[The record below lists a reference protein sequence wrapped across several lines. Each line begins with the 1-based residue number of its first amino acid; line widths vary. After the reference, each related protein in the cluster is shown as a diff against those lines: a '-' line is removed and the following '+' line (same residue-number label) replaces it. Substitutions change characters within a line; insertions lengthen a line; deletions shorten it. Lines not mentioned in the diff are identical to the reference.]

1 MIVLDNNAL
10 VFLYRP
16 DAEQAG
22 LREKMQYLFDSG
34 KEKGSIFGI
43 PAPVLSEFLIG
54 EHNPAARRNFLQLFG
69 SKSRVFQILP
79 FDMKSAVACAAVADI
94 LNERLPNQAGVESRQ
109 KIKVDRQILAIAV
122 SNGAE
127 TIVSHDRGLL
137 NAAKALDLDA
147 LAIDEIAV
155 PPEAQPDLFG

>member
-1 MIVLDNNAL
+1 M
-10 VFLYRP
+10 
-16 DAEQAG
+16 
-22 LREKMQYLFDSG
+22 
-34 KEKGSIFGI
+34 
-43 PAPVLSEFLIG
+43 
-54 EHNPAARRNFLQLFG
+54 
-69 SKSRVFQILP
+69 
-79 FDMKSAVACAAVADI
+79 
-94 LNERLPNQAGVESRQ
+94 
-109 KIKVDRQILAIAV
+109 AIAV